1 MVIPNGFIL
10 KNFLAGRTNLFK
22 TLLKNFLSMHKK
34 RMFQDNL
41 TNIIKLI
48 FVKIPRWMCRSICW
62 PVTADD
68 SLFIIRNAN
77 FWSFARC
84 LPAFLIPINIGA
96 AFVFSKTFRSI
107 CLISKWLMFYDKIM
121 INHMMKKL
129 VLTLATNLTSFFWS
143 LVLIFLK
150 IRWLWVL
157 VACITRL
164 IIPWKIYITLFK
176 RGNRC
181 SARVTSSRK

>member
-10 KNFLAGRTNLFK
+10 KNFLAGRTNFFK
-22 TLLKNFLSMHKK
+22 TLLKKISSTHEIMVTLMFVTSQTRQKYIKHLPHPLPTSMWWLIVLK
-34 RMFQDNL
+34 REIYWWPTRKCCFWDYL
-41 TNIIKLI
+41 TYIIKLI
-48 FVKIPRWMCRSICW
+48 FLKIPCWMCRSICR

-107 CLISKWLMFYDKIM
+107 CLISKWVMFND
-121 INHMMKKL
+121 
-129 VLTLATNLTSFFWS
+129 
-143 LVLIFLK
+143 
-150 IRWLWVL
+150 
-157 VACITRL
+157 
-164 IIPWKIYITLFK
+164 
-176 RGNRC
+176 
-181 SARVTSSRK
+181 